1 MPKHAHL
8 ELQNNGC
15 INIKIQSIKL
25 IAEIL
30 AIAAFGITAAIGTLS
45 SPFDLPPD
53 KKGGFIY
60 YRTCSTNFLCR
71 ARFRV
76 ETLYNV
82 VEGPDSKGPL
92 GVIAEKKRK
101 KKT

>member
-45 SPFDLPPD
+45 SPFNLPPD

-60 YRTCSTNFLCR
+60 YRTCPTDFLCR
-71 ARFRV
+71 ARFRGRNP
-76 ETLYNV
+76 LQCCRRLGQP
-82 VEGPDSKGPL
+82 GPPRGNTAGKP
-92 GVIAEKKRK
+92 
-101 KKT
+101 